1 MSRWRCYRDCTQ
13 SFGET
18 CLVSSFTPL
27 QQQVIAL
34 AGVVQAARMVDQLA
48 KTGSYPAAFFEASLR
63 SLFAFD
69 APTVDAVYGNIQGV
83 KLGLRSV
90 VDMLTDATN
99 EDHVAMGAYVRGLL
113 KLEDQ
118 FGKRPDLQ
126 EVVASRLGHVNF
138 KAQHFSDD
146 AVELAAS
153 ISAIYQDT
161 ISHLPYRIKVKGN
174 VQHLQQTK
182 NADLVRTL
190 LLAGLRSAHLW
201 RQLGGRPR
209 HFLFKGGKLAA
220 TASDL
225 SKQLSPVTDNGP
237 LH

>member
-1 MSRWRCYRDCTQ
+1 M
-13 SFGET
+13 
-18 CLVSSFTPL
+18 SSFTPL

-34 AGVVQAARMVDQLA
+34 AGVVQAARMVDQVA

-161 ISHLPYRIKVKGN
+161 SSNLPYRIKVKGN

-225 SKQLSPVTDNGP
+225 RRQLSPVTDNGS

>member
-1 MSRWRCYRDCTQ
+1 M
-13 SFGET
+13 
-18 CLVSSFTPL
+18 SSFTPV

-34 AGVVQAARMVDQLA
+34 AGVVQAARMVDQVA

-83 KLGLRSV
+83 KLGLRSL

-99 EDHVAMGAYVRGLL
+99 EDHVGMGAYVRGLL

-118 FGKRPDLQ
+118 FGKRPDLH

-153 ISAIYQDT
+153 IGAIYQDT
-161 ISHLPYRIKVKGN
+161 ISHLPYRITVKGN

-209 HFLFKGGKLAA
+209 HFLFKGGKLTA

-225 SKQLSPVTDNGP
+225 SKQLSPVTDNGS

>member
-1 MSRWRCYRDCTQ
+1 MSGRRCYRDRTQ

-34 AGVVQAARMVDQLA
+34 AGVVQAARMVDQVA

-225 SKQLSPVTDNGP
+225 SRQLSPVTDNGS

>member
-1 MSRWRCYRDCTQ
+1 M
-13 SFGET
+13 
-18 CLVSSFTPL
+18 SSFTPL

-34 AGVVQAARMVDQLA
+34 AGLVQAARMVDQVA

-63 SLFAFD
+63 SLFTFD

-113 KLEDQ
+113 KLENQ
-118 FGKRPDLQ
+118 FGKRTDLQ

-174 VQHLQQTK
+174 AQHLQQTK

-225 SKQLSPVTDNGP
+225 SKQLSPVTDNGS

>member
-1 MSRWRCYRDCTQ
+1 
-13 SFGET
+13 
-18 CLVSSFTPL
+18 VSSFTPL

-34 AGVVQAARMVDQLA
+34 AGVVQAARMVDQVA

-90 VDMLTDATN
+90 VDMLTDSAN

-118 FGKRPDLQ
+118 FGKRPGLQ
-126 EVVASRLGHVNF
+126 EIVASRLGHVNF

-225 SKQLSPVTDNGP
+225 SKQLSPVTDNGS

>member
-1 MSRWRCYRDCTQ
+1 M
-13 SFGET
+13 
-18 CLVSSFTPL
+18 SSFTPL
-27 QQQVIAL
+27 QQQVISL
-34 AGVVQAARMVDQLA
+34 AGVVQAARMVDQVA
-48 KTGSYPAAFFEASLR
+48 KTGSYPAAFFESSLR

-83 KLGLRSV
+83 KLGLRSI

-174 VQHLQQTK
+174 VQHLQETK

-225 SKQLSPVTDNGP
+225 SKQLSPVTDNGS

>member
-1 MSRWRCYRDCTQ
+1 M
-13 SFGET
+13 
-18 CLVSSFTPL
+18 SSFTPL

-34 AGVVQAARMVDQLA
+34 AGVVQAARMVDQVA

-63 SLFAFD
+63 SLFTFD

-113 KLEDQ
+113 KLENQ

-161 ISHLPYRIKVKGN
+161 ISRLPYRIKVKGN

-225 SKQLSPVTDNGP
+225 SKQLSPVTDNGS

>member
-1 MSRWRCYRDCTQ
+1 M
-13 SFGET
+13 
-18 CLVSSFTPL
+18 SSFTPL

-34 AGVVQAARMVDQLA
+34 AGVVQAARMVDQVA

-63 SLFAFD
+63 SLFSFD

-161 ISHLPYRIKVKGN
+161 ISNLPYRIKVKGN

-225 SKQLSPVTDNGP
+225 SRQLSPVTDSGS

>member
-1 MSRWRCYRDCTQ
+1 MSGRWRYRDRAQ
-13 SFGET
+13 SLGET
-18 CLVSSFTPL
+18 RLVSSFTPL

-34 AGVVQAARMVDQLA
+34 AGVVQAARMVDQVA

-63 SLFAFD
+63 SLFTFD

-225 SKQLSPVTDNGP
+225 SRQLSPVTDNGP

>member
-1 MSRWRCYRDCTQ
+1 MSRWRCYRDRTR

-34 AGVVQAARMVDQLA
+34 AGVVQAARMVDQVA

-69 APTVDAVYGNIQGV
+69 APTVDTVYGNIQGV

-161 ISHLPYRIKVKGN
+161 ISNLPYRIKVKGN

-225 SKQLSPVTDNGP
+225 SRQLSPVTDNGS

>member
-1 MSRWRCYRDCTQ
+1 
-13 SFGET
+13 
-18 CLVSSFTPL
+18 VSSFTPL

-34 AGVVQAARMVDQLA
+34 AGVVQAARMVDQVA

-161 ISHLPYRIKVKGN
+161 ISRLPYRIKVKGN

-209 HFLFKGGKLAA
+209 HFLFKGGKLAG

-225 SKQLSPVTDNGP
+225 GKQLSPVTDDGS